1 MGLQRLASE
10 ALDRCGDVADVVPF
24 RRVADDALT
33 PRQRV
38 IGYHLGMSG
47 QSRTSPS
54 ASWCLRLVVLGAALI
69 AGAVP
74 VQAQDTGTVRGT
86 VILEETGDPIDGAV
100 ILILGTGAFT
110 FTDDGAFEFTDV
122 PAGEYVVTAQR
133 EHLTTDQ
140 QPLTVAAGQ
149 TASVEFA
156 LSLSPVREEVT
167 VTAQATLGAEA
178 TLQAFNAVTTLDSFD
193 IAIEAPS
200 SLGEALEDEPGIA
213 NRSFGPGASRPI
225 VRGFSGDRVHI
236 IEDGI
241 PTGDLSSTSDH
252 HGVTIDPH
260 SAERIEITRGPAT
273 LLYGSNIVGL
283 INVITPHAAYRNLLT
298 PPESYGDMLLDGTRG
313 GLGADATSAN
323 GQVGTY
329 ANLQHSRGNLLFWG
343 SGAYRQAGDYET
355 PEGSVFNS
363 ATELSSGRAGI
374 GYFGDGFFTSLSLTA
389 EESRFGLPFEDRFH
403 SHGDEEEHD
412 HEAHGQ
418 DAEAPIEIDLAA
430 QRRVARLDLGWR
442 NLDNRV
448 IQGIRTGFFV
458 IDVQD
463 DHVDTLN
470 GIENIDTR
478 FDNRTYITRT
488 LVYRRPGERFGGRFG
503 TELRLRNFEATG
515 AEALS
520 PRTEQVSFSVF
531 DYEELNLGRIRVQFA
546 GRLERTD
553 YATAGRVLL
562 PGLGHGHGD
571 DHGEDDHDTDDH
583 DDGDHDEDGHEDDHD
598 DGDHDG
604 DGHEDDHD
612 DGDHDDE
619 GEEHV
624 LLPPD
629 PRDRQFYAVS
639 ASVGMHA
646 DLTGSTAIVANF
658 THSHRVPAAEE
669 LYNFGPHLGNFEI
682 GSPDLEK
689 ETMRG
694 LDVSFRQSVGRVQGE
709 ANFYVYGIDK
719 FIFGDLTDEIVDNLR
734 ILNIEQ
740 GDSRFVGFD
749 ARGSVR
755 LGGRVW
761 ATLGLGYVDAT
772 LTTTGEPLPRIPPL
786 RGTLSLEVPVGRL
799 SIKPELLFAGR
810 QDRVFRE
817 ETETGSYSVFSLDAS
832 YVWPRQHLA
841 HVLSFTGYN
850 LTNALYRNHTSFIK
864 DLAPEMG
871 RGIRVGYS
879 LRFF

>member
-1 MGLQRLASE
+1 MSCAEPS
-10 ALDRCGDVADVVPF
+10 AVVDWAARGVP
-24 RRVADDALT
+24 RRSGC
-33 PRQRV
+33 RQA
-38 IGYHLGMSG
+38 
-47 QSRTSPS
+47 SRTPATSG
-54 ASWCLRLVVLGAALI
+54 WRRRLIVLAIVLI
-69 AGAVP
+69 AAVSP
-74 VQAQDTGTVRGT
+74 VDAQETGTLRGT
-86 VILEETGDPIDGAV
+86 VTLVENGEPVDGAV

-110 FTDDGAFEFTDV
+110 FSDNGAFEFTNV
-122 PAGEYVVTAQR
+122 PTGEYVVSAQR
-133 EHLTTDQ
+133 EHLTTEQ
-140 QPLTVAAGQ
+140 QPVTVAAGE
-149 TASVEFA
+149 TAGVEFA

-167 VTAQATLGAEA
+167 VTAEATLGAEA
-178 TLQAFNAVTTLDSFD
+178 TLRAFNAVTTLDSFD

-213 NRSFGPGASRPI
+213 NRSFGPGSSRPI

-260 SAERIEITRGPAT
+260 NAERIEIMRGPAT

-323 GQVGTY
+323 GQTGTY

-343 SGAYRQAGDYET
+343 SGAYRQAGDYNT

-363 ATELSSGRAGI
+363 ATELSSGRAGL
-374 GYFGDGFFTSLSLTA
+374 GYFGDRFFTSLSLTA

-412 HEAHGQ
+412 HVAHGHEP
-418 DAEAPIEIDLAA
+418 DDPIEIDLAA
-430 QRRVARLDLGWR
+430 QRRVARLDIGFR
-442 NLDNRV
+442 NIENRF
-448 IQGIRTGFFV
+448 IQGVRTGFFL

-470 GIENIDTR
+470 GIENVDTR
-478 FDNRTYITRT
+478 FDNKTYMTRT
-488 LVYRRPGERFGGRFG
+488 LVYRRQGEHHGGRFG
-503 TELRLRNFEATG
+503 SELRFRNFEATG

-531 DYEELNLGRIRVQFA
+531 DYEELTFGRFRMQFG

-553 YATAGRVLL
+553 FETAGRVLL
-562 PGLGHGHGD
+562 PGLGHGR
-571 DHGEDDHDTDDH
+571 EDDHEEDGHDDDH
-583 DDGDHDEDGHEDDHD
+583 DMDDHDEDGHDDDHD
-598 DGDHDG
+598 ENDHDEN
-604 DGHEDDHD
+604 GHDDDH
-612 DGDHDDE
+612 GDE

-624 LLPPD
+624 LLPSD
-629 PRDRQFYAVS
+629 PRDREFLAVS
-639 ASVGMHA
+639 ASVGIHA
-646 DLTGSTAIVANF
+646 DLTDSTAIVANF

-694 LDVSFRQSVGRVQGE
+694 LDVSFRQRVGRVQGE
-709 ANFYVYGIDK
+709 ANFYVYGIDN
-719 FIFGDLTDEIVDNLR
+719 FIFGDLTNEIVDNLR

-761 ATLGLGYVDAT
+761 ATLGLGYVNAT

-786 RGTLSLEVPVGRL
+786 RGTLSLEVPLGQF
-799 SIKPELLFAGR
+799 SISPELLFAGR
-810 QDRVFRE
+810 QDRIFRD
-817 ETETGSYSVFSLDAS
+817 ETETGSYSLFNVDAS
-832 YVWPRQHLA
+832 YIWPRQHLA

-871 RGIRVGYS
+871 RGIRVAYS
-879 LRFF
+879 LKFF